1 MSDTATTEASKS
13 GAKRNP
19 KAAVP
24 ILLFS
29 FVFCLVID
37 NGFKFMSQPIADDL
51 GLSVTEV
58 SLQATLAGIVIGIG
72 AVVYAAM
79 ADAINIRTL
88 MLIGVALIC
97 VGSLLG
103 FLFSGSWP
111 LVLAG
116 RIIQTSGLA
125 AAETLYVIYVTKYLS
140 RDDQKTYLGFST
152 SAFQLA
158 LLIGTLTSGYVA
170 TYISWTAMFLI
181 PLAMLLTVP
190 FIIKQIPEQQATQ
203 SSLDVLGMLLIT
215 VIATS
220 VMLYMQ
226 QFQPLY
232 LIPIVLGIGFFV
244 WHININ
250 PKALVKPAFFKNG
263 RYVWAITLV
272 LIIYST
278 QLGYILFLF
287 PYAMRDLQ
295 GLTLDQASLMV
306 APGYACAVIV
316 GALSGKIGQFM
327 SSRTTIFAALIG
339 ITASLAVSAVTLESG
354 RIPLILSAV
363 VFASSFALM
372 YAPLVATA
380 ISNIPAEQSGV
391 AIGFYN
397 LTINIAIP
405 VGIAYTAKL
414 IDLKLNLFGT
424 LTAATTQTGV
434 NYASVMWII
443 TLIALVGTV
452 IYFLADRTMLRNER
466 RTAALSNA

>member
-1 MSDTATTEASKS
+1 MAGTATTKASS
-13 GAKRNP
+13 SNP

-51 GLSVTEV
+51 GLSITTV

-88 MLIGVALIC
+88 MLIGVAFIA

-103 FLFSGSWP
+103 FVFSGSWP
-111 LVLAG
+111 MVLTG
-116 RIIQTSGLA
+116 RLIQTSGLA

-181 PLAMLLTVP
+181 PLLMLFTVP
-190 FIIKQIPEQQATQ
+190 FILKQIPEQQATQ
-203 SSLDVLGMLLIT
+203 SNLDVLGLLLIT

-226 QFQPLY
+226 EFQWLY
-232 LIPIVLGIGFFV
+232 LIPIVLGIAFFI

-272 LIIYST
+272 LIIYSV

-295 GLTLDQASLMV
+295 GLTLDQASLMI

-316 GALSGKIGQFM
+316 GALSGKIGQYL
-327 SSRTTIFAALIG
+327 SSRATIFTALIG
-339 ITASLAVSAVTLESG
+339 ITGSLAVSAVTLESG
-354 RIPLILSAV
+354 RVPLIIAAV
-363 VFASSFALM
+363 VFASAFALM
-372 YAPLVATA
+372 YAPLVSTA
-380 ISNIPAEQSGV
+380 IQNIPAEQSGV

-414 IDLKLNLFGT
+414 IDMKLNLFGA
-424 LTAATTQTGV
+424 LTSASTETGV
-434 NYASVMWII
+434 NYASVLWII
-443 TLIALVGTV
+443 TLIALSGTV
-452 IYFLADRTMLRNER
+452 IYFLADRAMLASER
-466 RTAALSNA
+466 RAKAHA

>member
-1 MSDTATTEASKS
+1 MSSATAQQ
-13 GAKRNP
+13 AKNP

-79 ADAINIRTL
+79 ADAINIKKL
-88 MLIGVALIC
+88 MLVGIAFIT

-103 FLFSGSWP
+103 FFFSSSWYA
-111 LVLAG
+111 VLAG
-116 RIIQTSGLA
+116 RLIQTSGLA

-140 RDDQKTYLGFST
+140 REDQKTYLGFST

-181 PLAMLLTVP
+181 PLLMLLTVP
-190 FIIKQIPEQQATQ
+190 AIIKQIPPEEATQ
-203 SSLDVLGMLLIT
+203 SNLDIFGLFLIT

-220 VMLYMQ
+220 TMLYMQ
-226 QFQPLY
+226 DFNYWY
-232 LIPIVLGIGFFV
+232 LVPVIAGIALFV
-244 WHININ
+244 WHINTN
-250 PKALVKPAFFKNG
+250 PKALVAPEFFKNG
-263 RYVWAITLV
+263 RYVWAIILV
-272 LIIYST
+272 LIIYSV

-287 PYAMRDLQ
+287 PYAMSDLQ
-295 GLTLDQASLMV
+295 GMTLDQASLMV
-306 APGYACAVIV
+306 APGYACAAIV
-316 GALSGKIGQFM
+316 GALSGFIGRYM
-327 SSRTTIFAALIG
+327 SSRVTIFSALAG
-339 ITASLAVSAVTLESG
+339 IIISLAIAAFFLEAG
-354 RIPLILSAV
+354 RVPLIISV
-363 VFASSFALM
+363 IVFASSFALL
-372 YAPLVATA
+372 YAPLVSTA
-380 ISNIPAEQSGV
+380 IQNIPAEKSGV

-414 IDLKLNLFGT
+414 IDLKLSTF
-424 LTAATTQTGV
+424 AAVTGAESEV
-434 NYASVMWII
+434 GIQYASVLWII
-443 TLIALVGTV
+443 TCIALAGAV
-452 IYFLADRTMLRNER
+452 IYVLADRAMAIKER
-466 RTAALSNA
+466 SIAAT